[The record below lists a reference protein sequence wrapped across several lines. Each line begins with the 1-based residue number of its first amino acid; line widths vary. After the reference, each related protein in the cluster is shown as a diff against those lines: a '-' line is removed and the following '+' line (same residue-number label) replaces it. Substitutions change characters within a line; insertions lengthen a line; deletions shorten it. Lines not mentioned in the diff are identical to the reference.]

1 MNSYKLYFYLLLSII
16 TLVSALIGFILL
28 GTERGYFFTK
38 RIDSLPAGRY
48 HNHLH
53 EMHQLYNKHQTDSV
67 IVMLGNSITYE
78 CAWNELLNRDD
89 VINRGIPG
97 ETIEGIID
105 RLPTILLSPTKSV
118 VLMAGI
124 NNILNGDK
132 TINLTK
138 HYTELL
144 DSIRTKTDLIVCA
157 TLYTSIYTNIH
168 SEITE
173 LNLFLKQYCQQHQ
186 LPYIDL
192 NSALVSKDHLLER
205 KYTYDGVHLN
215 SKGYEVWRDA
225 LMPNLP

>member
-1 MNSYKLYFYLLLSII
+1 MNRYKLYFYLLLSII
-16 TLVSALIGFILL
+16 TLVCVLIGFILL
-28 GTERGYFFTK
+28 GTQRGYFFTK

-48 HNHLH
+48 HNHLQ
-53 EMHQLYNKHQTDSV
+53 EMHQLYNTHLTDSV

-105 RLPTILLSPTKSV
+105 RLPTILLSHTKSV

-124 NNILNGDK
+124 NNILNGNK
-132 TINLTK
+132 IINLTK
-138 HYTELL
+138 HYTQLL
-144 DSIRTKTDLIVCA
+144 DSLNANSRLIVCS
-157 TLYTSIYTNIH
+157 TLYTSIYKEKH
-168 SEITE
+168 DEIKA
-173 LNLFLKQYCQQHQ
+173 LNTFLEHYCRVKQI
-186 LPYIDL
+186 PSINL
-192 NSALVSKDHLLER
+192 NTVLASDDHILHR

-225 LMPNLP
+225 LMPYLP